1 MFNKIVL
8 GSSNKHLLDT
18 LKPTLTDRGLCYA
31 INSKSMINTY
41 NRNNKRMRSFM
52 DVFGTN
58 DINDAPR
65 HVNGSGYLHRS
76 TFWLNVKNQSSIGF
90 SKGRMTA
97 AINNWNEFFS
107 VRWVINSCT
116 LEMYDTTIFHAFL
129 QIKRNKN

>member
-8 GSSNKHLLDT
+8 GSSNKDLLDT

-41 NRNNKRMRSFM
+41 KRNNKRLRSFM
-52 DVFGTN
+52 DLFGTN
-58 DINDAPR
+58 DTNDAPR

-90 SKGRMTA
+90 SKGRMIA

-107 VRWVINSCT
+107 VRWLSNSC
-116 LEMYDTTIFHAFL
+116 F
-129 QIKRNKN
+129 RSV

>member
-31 INSKSMINTY
+31 MNSKSMINTY
-41 NRNNKRMRSFM
+41 NGNNKRLRSFM
-52 DVFGTN
+52 DLFGTN
-58 DINDAPR
+58 GINDAPK

-76 TFWLNVKNQSSIGF
+76 TFWLNVKNLSSIGF
-90 SKGRMTA
+90 SKGRITA

-107 VRWVINSCT
+107 VRWLSNSCIRSVQ
-116 LEMYDTTIFHAFL
+116 Y
-129 QIKRNKN
+129 